1 MNNPSFLYGRV
12 TFLLTLKVAFLL
24 LLTSCKKSGSDS
36 KIEEPYVA
44 KNETVIV
51 FPLDAI
57 EDIEPVDQNSGS
69 GELKSS
75 GSSREQLKKVTV
87 QSEIVSLGDVDAV
100 MTISEELPTSY
111 QKEKRIISTSSNR
124 TSSAGG
130 NRAAGTATDLA
141 PGTTYRVV
149 LYTADASG
157 NQVTYV
163 GQAEGKVGTAAISIP
178 ANRNTK
184 YRWYAYTNNNTSP
197 IPAFNQATSTVPL
210 DPTGNNPSTRKD
222 FAYATGIITT
232 NNIKDG
238 QNLINGIVLARKTSR
253 IIVEVNSRGLF
264 APITHANVKFKDN
277 SGVVSGNFRLSD
289 GTLQSINPL
298 VASKN
303 VYVHHNAAYQVP
315 LDVDTVL
322 DVNTKRR
329 YTFYTP
335 TNGTT
340 SRKLV
345 VSIDTLKVTSQRLAD
360 TDGSIGYVER
370 QFYGKTFEFPTF
382 VAMPGKSYF
391 VSIKLVESAITIGT
405 TKWARGNTWRDANGK
420 LTPEGLWQ
428 YKMRYDNPLYKTTAG
443 VPTTDY
449 FTSDVYSIGSGGKNL
464 CELIYP
470 EGTWDLP
477 TQAQVDEIRS
487 FQGKNIGTEGSNWY
501 MYIIPTTTAEGYPG
515 HPHGN
520 LIFTP
525 VGYKTSST
533 GSPIDFYP
541 NSTFWYTRTKG
552 YWRTKT
558 ANVFAVLSYTFT
570 QSSMINNQSMTSSR
584 LASVRCVR
592 K

>member
-1 MNNPSFLYGRV
+1 MNNPSFLYGRI
-12 TFLLTLKVAFLL
+12 TLLLTFKVAFLL

-69 GELKSS
+69 GGPKSS
-75 GSSREQLKKVTV
+75 GSSREQLKKVTA
-87 QSEIVSLGDVDAV
+87 QSEIVSLGDVDAM

-124 TSSAGG
+124 ASSSGKI
-130 NRAAGTATDLA
+130 RAAGTATDLA

-178 ANRNTK
+178 ANRNTR

-197 IPAFNQATSTVPL
+197 IPAFNQATGIVPL

-289 GTLQSINPL
+289 ATLQNISTAI
-298 VASKN
+298 ATKN

-322 DVNTKRR
+322 DENTKRR

-335 TNGTT
+335 TDGAT
-340 SRKLV
+340 SRSLV
-345 VSIDTLKVTSQRLAD
+345 VSIDTLKITSQRLAD
-360 TDGSIGYVER
+360 ADGSIGYVER
-370 QFYGKTFEFPTF
+370 HFYGKTFEFPTF

-391 VSIKLVESAITIGT
+391 VSIRLVESAITIGA

-420 LTPEGLWQ
+420 LTPAGLWQ
-428 YKMRYDNPLYKTTAG
+428 YKMRYDNPLYRTTAG

-449 FTSDVYSIGSGGKNL
+449 FTSDVYSIGSTGKNL
-464 CELIYP
+464 CELMYP

-477 TQAQVDEIRS
+477 TVAQVNELRNLTS
-487 FQGKNIGTEGSNWY
+487 KNIGVEGSNWY

-525 VGYKTSST
+525 VGYKLSSSANT
-533 GSPIDFYP
+533 MDFYP
-541 NSTFWYTRTKG
+541 NSSFWYTSTKG

-558 ANVFAVLSYTFT
+558 PGTFATLSYSTNQAMILQNQT
-570 QSSMINNQSMTSSR
+570 MSSAR